1 MSSYRYIGNLLK
13 LKESPIY
20 RGVYLKTRG
29 AVRERVIRVLLNE
42 PEGTLTK
49 YRLAKKAECSFP
61 WLHEFL
67 GKLEESKLVK
77 DTEVT
82 DYSGLMKY
90 WLSVKTKPQK
100 QEYMCKDPISL
111 IKKTQLP
118 YALTTYQAE
127 NLVQHYLFPS
137 RTDLYIKTE
146 DKQKWHDLTII
157 EGLVGKGNMRLLTAD
172 SHVFYNSFK
181 RQNLDL
187 VSVPQLI
194 VDLFEE
200 GGVCTEAAEKLLEK
214 VTEHAL
220 RAQ

>member
-1 MSSYRYIGNLLK
+1 M
-13 LKESPIY
+13 
-20 RGVYLKTRG
+20 GVDVKTRG
-29 AVRERVIRVLLNE
+29 VIRERVIRVLLNE

-67 GKLEESKLVK
+67 GKLEESRLLK

-82 DYSGLMKY
+82 DYSGLVKY
-90 WLSVKTKPQK
+90 WLNVKIKPEK
-100 QEYMCKDPISL
+100 REYMYKDPISL
-111 IKKTQLP
+111 IKKAQLP

-127 NLVQHYLFPS
+127 NLVQRYLFPS

-146 DKQKWHDLTII
+146 DTQKWYSLIAT
-157 EGLVGKGNMRLLTAD
+157 EGLVGKGNMRLLTTD

-181 RQNLDL
+181 RQNLDI

-200 GGVCTEAAEKLLEK
+200 GGVCTEAAEQLLEK
-214 VTEHAL
+214 VTEHAV